1 MLLYKYFKADI
12 GLMVLQSRMLR
23 FTPPREFNDLFEF
36 SPRYQNINES
46 PLLKESMTKENVQ
59 REIDTQH
66 DQWFDGAPTLRAI
79 YEKANEG
86 FDASSFGLD
95 FVSQLFDKL
104 SEQIPNIFYEN
115 LNKAGVLCLTERPN
129 QPVMWGSYGDN
140 HYGIAL
146 GFDSENEFFDRR
158 KSQDDE
164 LRHLVKV
171 TYHAEKPEIQILED
185 GALPQVVS
193 QKPDAWSYECEWR
206 IIQALQDAD
215 KVVDGEPPTHLF
227 QFPPSCLK
235 EVIFGNRAS
244 KETMTEAYEI
254 LSNPTLEH
262 VQKKRIIPDTNSN
275 NLLVVD
281 A

>member
-1 MLLYKYFKADI
+1 MHLYKYFKADI
-12 GLMVLQSRMLR
+12 GLMVLESRMLR

-36 SPRYQNINES
+36 KSRYQNINES

-59 REIDTQH
+59 REIDTH
-66 DQWFDGAPTLRAI
+66 NDRLFDGAPNLRSI
-79 YEKANEG
+79 YEKANVG
-86 FDASSFGLD
+86 FDASTFGLD
-95 FVSQLFDKL
+95 FVSQLLDTFSAK
-104 SEQIPNIFYEN
+104 IPDIFYEN
-115 LNKAGVLCLTERPN
+115 LNKAGVLCLSENPN

-158 KSQDDE
+158 KSPNDE
-164 LRHLVKV
+164 LRHLIKV
-171 TYHAEKPEIQILED
+171 TYHSEKPEVQIFEE

-193 QKPDAWSYECEWR
+193 QKPEAWSYECEWR

-215 KVVDGEPPTHLF
+215 KIVDGEVPTHLF
-227 QFPPSCLK
+227 QFPSGCLK

-244 KETMTEAYEI
+244 DETRAKVYDI
-254 LSNPTLEH
+254 FSNPAFDH
-262 VQKKRIIPDTNSN
+262 VLRKRIVPDTHSD

-281 A
+281 D